1 MDVIFHEKQQGSL
14 CAQHCLNALLQGSY
28 FTAVDL
34 ATIGHRMDDEER
46 SRMAEA
52 GISSEE
58 YNQFLQQPSSN
69 VDDSGYFSVQVIS
82 AALSVWGLDLL
93 PFNSSDSRAA
103 AARQSP
109 INEHAFICH
118 FRDHWFTIRKLGK
131 QWFNLNSIIPGPEL
145 LSDTYLSLFLAQL
158 QTDKYSI
165 FVVIGNLPDC
175 EADKVLSA
183 RPLSPQQFR
192 RTTVSN
198 SQEYEDDDQLKAV
211 LEMSRKELEEEDD
224 REALNKAILQSL
236 QSSNVTSLT
245 IPASPASPVKDE
257 DDLAK
262 AISMSLQ
269 GEITTSQSASVE
281 EAESL
286 EFIRQRRLLRLG
298 QLSNKS

>member
-52 GISSEE
+52 GVSSEE

-82 AALSVWGLDLL
+82 AALSVWGLELL
-93 PFNSSDSRAA
+93 PFNSSDTRAA
-103 AARQSP
+103 AARQCP
-109 INEHAFICH
+109 INERAFICH

-131 QWFNLNSIIPGPEL
+131 QWFNLNSIMTGPEL

-165 FVVIGNLPDC
+165 FVVIGNLPDS
-175 EADKVLSA
+175 EADKVLSVT
-183 RPLSPQQFR
+183 PLSPQQFR
-192 RTTVSN
+192 RAATSSSN
-198 SQEYEDDDQLKAV
+198 EYEDDDQLNAV
-211 LEMSRKELEEEDD
+211 LEMSRKEIEEEDD

-236 QSSNVTSLT
+236 QTSNTTST
-245 IPASPASPVKDE
+245 VVDE

-269 GEITTSQSASVE
+269 GEIVPTQSSPIE
-281 EAESL
+281 EADSL
-286 EFIRQRRLLRLG
+286 EFIRQRRLLRLS
-298 QLSNKS
+298 QLSNKP